1 MSQVHSILMCCGWS
15 INHELLPSSVEQ
27 EQELLTGTHNLWGIW
42 LSAVCHSMSIAHIV
56 QRHIALMVYQEVM

>member
-1 MSQVHSILMCCGWS
+1 MSQVHSILMSCGWS

-42 LSAVCHSMSIAHIV
+42 LSAVCHSMSNAHIV